1 MNFTS
6 IDVETANADLSSICQ
21 IGIVKFVDGAIADK
35 WSTLVDPE
43 DEFDSINI
51 SIHGIDEKSVKGAP
65 ILTQIESHVR
75 RMLSDT
81 IVACHTPFDRV
92 AIYQAYQRYDLKPIE
107 CIWLDTARVSRRAW
121 TQFAYQGYGLANVAG
136 ELGIKFRHHD
146 ALEDAQTAGEI
157 LVRAVRDT
165 GINVQGWLARVNQ
178 PIFGANDYK
187 ITRDGAPEGPL
198 AGEVVVFTGAL
209 SITRREAADLAAS
222 IGCDVR
228 DGVTKEITLLVVGDQ
243 DLHRLV
249 GYEKSSKHRKAEELI
264 ERGQQIRILGER
276 DFLKI
281 IEDNNIR

>member
-65 ILTQIESHVR
+65 ILTQIESHIR

-157 LVRAVRDT
+157 LMRAVRDT
-165 GINVQGWLARVNQ
+165 GINVQGWLARVNL

-187 ITRDGAPEGPL
+187 ITRDGAPEGLL

-209 SITRREAADLAAS
+209 SITRRKAADLAAS

-281 IEDNNIR
+281 IEDNKIR

>member
-21 IGIVKFVDGAIADK
+21 IGIVKFLDGMIADK

-43 DEFDSINI
+43 DEFDLINV
-51 SIHGIDEKSVKGAP
+51 SIHGIDEKMVKGAP
-65 ILTQIESHVR
+65 TLPHIENHIR
-75 RMLSDT
+75 RMLADT

-92 AIYQAYQRYDLKPIE
+92 AINQVYQRYGLRPIE
-107 CIWLDTARVSRRAW
+107 CVWLDTARVSRRAW

-146 ALEDAQTAGEI
+146 ALEDARTAGEI
-157 LVRAVRDT
+157 LVKAIKNT
-165 GINVQGWLARVNQ
+165 GINVEEWLTRVNQ
-178 PIFGANDYK
+178 PILGANDYK
-187 ITRDGAPEGPL
+187 ITRDGVPDGPL

-209 SITRREAADLAAS
+209 SIPRRDAAEMAAS

-228 DGVTKEITLLVVGDQ
+228 DGVTKETTILVVGDQ
-243 DLHRLV
+243 DLYKLA

-264 ERGQQIRILGER
+264 KQGQQIRILMER

-281 IEDNNIR
+281 FEENNIR

>member
-1 MNFTS
+1 MNFIS

-21 IGIVKFVDGAIADK
+21 IGIVKFVDGTIADE

-43 DEFDSINI
+43 DEFDLINI
-51 SIHGIDEKSVKGAP
+51 SIHGIDEKRVKGAP
-65 ILTQIESHVR
+65 TLPHIENNVR
-75 RMLSDT
+75 QMLSDT
-81 IVACHTPFDRV
+81 IVACHTPFDRA
-92 AIYQAYQRYDLKPIE
+92 AINQAYQRYGLKPIE

-136 ELGIKFRHHD
+136 EIGIKFRHHD
-146 ALEDAQTAGEI
+146 ALEDARAAGEI

-165 GINVQGWLARVNQ
+165 GINVQEWLVRINQ

-187 ITRDGAPEGPL
+187 ITRDGAPDGPL

-209 SITRREAADLAAS
+209 SITRREAADMAAS

-228 DGVTKEITLLVVGDQ
+228 DVVTKETTLVVVGDQ
-243 DLHRLV
+243 DLLKLG

-264 ERGQQIRILGER
+264 ERGQQIRILGESDLLR
-276 DFLKI
+276 I
-281 IEDNNIR
+281 IEDNKIQ